1 MVAWFRNTFSMS
13 SSSRLHLLMFS
24 SSCLKVMVEA
34 AGAAA
39 VVVVLL
45 VRLAP
50 APDDAAKLVKAP
62 VDELEVGRV
71 RVEVEATGK
80 EVEELM
86 PPKLSPVD
94 EVLVRPLPRFNPKPV
109 EEEVVVAAFV
119 VAAAAAADVRLKPWV
134 EAVLELKPPKLKLKV
149 GPVDAVVVVAD
160 DNPTPPVAEAF
171 EVVDKRG

>member
-1 MVAWFRNTFSMS
+1 M
-13 SSSRLHLLMFS
+13 
-24 SSCLKVMVEA
+24 
-34 AGAAA
+34 
-39 VVVVLL
+39 
-45 VRLAP
+45 
-50 APDDAAKLVKAP
+50 
-62 VDELEVGRV
+62 

-86 PPKLSPVD
+86 LPKLSPVE
-94 EVLVRPLPRFNPKPV
+94 EVLVRPLPRFNPKPM
-109 EEEVVVAAFV
+109 EEAVVVAAFV
-119 VAAAAAADVRLKPWV
+119 VAAAAADVRLKPWV

>member
-1 MVAWFRNTFSMS
+1 MDQPHRSKDKHQQLRRIILT
-13 SSSRLHLLMFS
+13 
-24 SSCLKVMVEA
+24 
-34 AGAAA
+34 
-39 VVVVLL
+39 
-45 VRLAP
+45 P

-62 VDELEVGRV
+62 VDELIKGRLVQSLESNIHLEVGRV

-86 PPKLSPVD
+86 PPKLSPVE

-119 VAAAAAADVRLKPWV
+119 VAAAAADVRLKPWV

>member
-1 MVAWFRNTFSMS
+1 M
-13 SSSRLHLLMFS
+13 
-24 SSCLKVMVEA
+24 
-34 AGAAA
+34 
-39 VVVVLL
+39 
-45 VRLAP
+45 
-50 APDDAAKLVKAP
+50 KAP
-62 VDELEVGRV
+62 VDELSKGRLVQSLESNIHLEVGRV

-86 PPKLSPVD
+86 PPKLSPVE
-94 EVLVRPLPRFNPKPV
+94 EVLVSPLPRFNPKPV

-119 VAAAAAADVRLKPWV
+119 VAAAAADVRLKPWV

>member
-1 MVAWFRNTFSMS
+1 
-13 SSSRLHLLMFS
+13 
-24 SSCLKVMVEA
+24 MVEA

-50 APDDAAKLVKAP
+50 APDDDARFVKAP
-62 VDELEVGRV
+62 EVDELEVGRV
-71 RVEVEATGK
+71 REEVVATGK

-86 PPKLSPVD
+86 LPKLSPVE
-94 EVLVRPLPRFNPKPV
+94 EVLVRLLPRFNPKPV
-109 EEEVVVAAFV
+109 EEAVVVAAFV
-119 VAAAAAADVRLKPWV
+119 VAVAADVRLKPWV

-149 GPVDAVVVVAD
+149 GAIDAVVVVAD
-160 DNPTPPVAEAF
+160 DNPMPPVAEAF

>member
-1 MVAWFRNTFSMS
+1 
-13 SSSRLHLLMFS
+13 
-24 SSCLKVMVEA
+24 MVEA

-50 APDDAAKLVKAP
+50 APDDDARFVKAP
-62 VDELEVGRV
+62 EVDELEVGRV
-71 RVEVEATGK
+71 RVEVVATGK

-86 PPKLSPVD
+86 LPKLSPVE
-94 EVLVRPLPRFNPKPV
+94 EVLVRLLPRFNPKPV
-109 EEEVVVAAFV
+109 EEAVVVAAFV
-119 VAAAAAADVRLKPWV
+119 VAVAADVRLKPWV

-149 GPVDAVVVVAD
+149 GAIDAVVVVAD
-160 DNPTPPVAEAF
+160 DNPMPPVAEAF

>member
-1 MVAWFRNTFSMS
+1 
-13 SSSRLHLLMFS
+13 MFS

-50 APDDAAKLVKAP
+50 APDDDAKFVKAP
-62 VDELEVGRV
+62 EVDELGVGRV

-86 PPKLSPVD
+86 LPKLSPVE
-94 EVLVRPLPRFNPKPV
+94 EVLVRPLPRFNPKPM
-109 EEEVVVAAFV
+109 EEAVVVAAFV
-119 VAAAAAADVRLKPWV
+119 VAAAAADVRLKPWV

-160 DNPTPPVAEAF
+160 DKPTPPVAEAF

>member
-1 MVAWFRNTFSMS
+1 
-13 SSSRLHLLMFS
+13 
-24 SSCLKVMVEA
+24 MVEA

-86 PPKLSPVD
+86 LPKLSPVE

-109 EEEVVVAAFV
+109 EEEVVVAALV
-119 VAAAAAADVRLKPWV
+119 VAAAADVRLKPWV

-149 GPVDAVVVVAD
+149 GPADAVVVVAD

>member
-1 MVAWFRNTFSMS
+1 
-13 SSSRLHLLMFS
+13 
-24 SSCLKVMVEA
+24 MVEA

-50 APDDAAKLVKAP
+50 APDDDAKFVKAP
-62 VDELEVGRV
+62 EVDELGVGRV

-86 PPKLSPVD
+86 LPKLSPVE
-94 EVLVRPLPRFNPKPV
+94 EVLVRPLPRFNPKPM
-109 EEEVVVAAFV
+109 EEAVVVAAFV
-119 VAAAAAADVRLKPWV
+119 VAAAAADVRLKPWV